1 MRKLLI
7 GISLLIAIN
16 SYGQGPITNIKK
28 SIFDVKYSESYEQP
42 IALKYRSTN
51 RPTNVNRAGL
61 DFYTEPGVKT
71 SDALDYRANRFD
83 KGHLAPAATFSD
95 SYENLKATFTY
106 LNCALQDQDL
116 NRGEWRLL
124 EEQERKWDDK
134 EPLTVIVTLKFD
146 TPVKRVPTNGAIPSY
161 MFKHIYFEKSK
172 KWQCYSFKNEKP
184 LIGWE
189 HHLIKCDGADHKF

>member
-1 MRKLLI
+1 MRKLLF
-7 GISLLIAIN
+7 GILLFTSCVAY
-16 SYGQGPITNIKK
+16 SQGTIINIKK
-28 SIFDVKYSESYEQP
+28 SIFDVKYSENYEQP
-42 IALKYRSTN
+42 IALRYRSTN

-61 DFYTEPGVKT
+61 DFYTEKGIKT
-71 SDALDYRANRFD
+71 SDALDYRANNYD

-95 SYENLKATFTY
+95 SDANLKATFTY
-106 LNCALQDQDL
+106 LNCAMQDQDL

-134 EPLTVIVTLKFD
+134 EPLTIIVTLKFD
-146 TPVKRVPTNGAIPSY
+146 NPVKRIAANAAIPSFMY
-161 MFKHIYFEKSK
+161 KHIYFEKSK

-189 HHLIKCDGADHKF
+189 HHLIKCDGQDHKF